1 MVELVN
7 GETETMTERTNH
19 GNYEIN
25 IKMIQE
31 SKGINEEEGEVNKL
45 VKGLYY

>member
-1 MVELVN
+1 MN
-7 GETETMTERTNH
+7 ERTKQ

-45 VKGLYY
+45 VKVWYYWQHH